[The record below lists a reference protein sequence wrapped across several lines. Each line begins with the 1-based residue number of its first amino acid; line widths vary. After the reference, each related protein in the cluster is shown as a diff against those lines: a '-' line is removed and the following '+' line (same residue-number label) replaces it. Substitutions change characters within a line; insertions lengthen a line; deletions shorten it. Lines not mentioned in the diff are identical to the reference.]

1 MSSRRQEAT
10 AFPHIHGTVKSL
22 ICQSI
27 KNSYQSF
34 VVCKRL
40 LDVALCDSSRKWEKT
55 IGANG
60 DVYSRPESKKKNTN
74 GYNAPANNKSFE
86 SICDALSS
94 IHCVHPYEPSYQIF
108 NGMEQ
113 NAFISPFIKIT
124 FAYGLY
130 IHHHFDESEDKD
142 LTFKKG
148 APISHTQTGSC

>member
-1 MSSRRQEAT
+1 MHWSSAVQT
-10 AFPHIHGTVKSL
+10 FNLFNSCLFP
-22 ICQSI
+22 
-27 KNSYQSF
+27 
-34 VVCKRL
+34 
-40 LDVALCDSSRKWEKT
+40 A
-55 IGANG
+55 
-60 DVYSRPESKKKNTN
+60 
-74 GYNAPANNKSFE
+74 
-86 SICDALSS
+86 S

-130 IHHHFDESEDKD
+130 VHHHFDESEDKD